1 MGRPELGPS
10 PHRLSAQV
18 GAISAENSGALITL
32 DSQSRVFVLGVVA
45 DQLNDANLQFVGV

>member
-1 MGRPELGPS
+1 
-10 PHRLSAQV
+10 LSAQV

-45 DQLNDANLQFVGV
+45 DQLNDANLQFVGA